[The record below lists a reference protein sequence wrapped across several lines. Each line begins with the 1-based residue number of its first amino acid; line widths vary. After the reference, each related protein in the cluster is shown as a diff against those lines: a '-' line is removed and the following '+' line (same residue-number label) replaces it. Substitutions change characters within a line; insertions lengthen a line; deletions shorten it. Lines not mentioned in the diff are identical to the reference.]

1 MKAIVKKYS
10 KHGLSIEDMPI
21 PEIGTNDLLIKV
33 LKTAIC
39 GTDNHIYKWD
49 KWAQEHIKP
58 PIIIRINTN
67 GIMTTLDMSRLYL
80 IKEKINITVH
90 M

>member
-1 MKAIVKKYS
+1 MKAIVKKYP
-10 KHGLSIEDMPI
+10 KHGLSIEEMPI

-49 KWAQEHIKP
+49 EWAQK
-58 PIIIRINTN
+58 
-67 GIMTTLDMSRLYL
+67 
-80 IKEKINITVH
+80 NIDTHSSCAKLCKRVFL
-90 M
+90 

>member
-33 LKTAIC
+33 LKTAILW
-39 GTDNHIYKWD
+39 NR
-49 KWAQEHIKP
+49 Q
-58 PIIIRINTN
+58 
-67 GIMTTLDMSRLYL
+67 SYL
-80 IKEKINITVH
+80 
-90 M
+90 